1 MQSRSGSVKWCDDS
15 CPWQRTYMLETGT
28 ETILYDSDSQSI
40 CVPFSHT
47 LHNVTLRSSWLML
60 GNAAVAQDI
69 PALIK
74 QAA

>member
-1 MQSRSGSVKWCDDS
+1 
-15 CPWQRTYMLETGT
+15 MLETGT